1 MIKIRFRICLQSY
14 MIQHRS
20 FIQITSFDSILK
32 SSISKKGKES
42 IISKSKIRL
51 IWFPTMIRKL
61 QVSQNP
67 NSVHKSILAQLILE
81 IVQNISIRPN
91 STESNIQQQ
100 RMLYAVREC
109 IEFRFRG
116 FCWKLSQ

>member
-1 MIKIRFRICLQSY
+1 MIKIEFRICLQSY

-67 NSVHKSILAQLILE
+67 NSVHKSTLAQLMLE

-109 IEFRFRG
+109 IEFCFRG

>member
-1 MIKIRFRICLQSY
+1 
-14 MIQHRS
+14 
-20 FIQITSFDSILK
+20 
-32 SSISKKGKES
+32 
-42 IISKSKIRL
+42 
-51 IWFPTMIRKL
+51 MIRKL

-116 FCWKLSQ
+116 FC